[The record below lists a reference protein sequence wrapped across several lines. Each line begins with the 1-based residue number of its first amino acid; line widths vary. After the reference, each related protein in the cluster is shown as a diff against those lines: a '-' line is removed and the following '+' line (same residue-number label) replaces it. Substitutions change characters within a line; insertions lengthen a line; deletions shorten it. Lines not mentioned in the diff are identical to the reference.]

1 MADEKK
7 NSKAKKPSV
16 FARAGKWFRELR
28 AEMRKIVWP
37 TRQQTV
43 NNMLIVIAAVLIVGV
58 FVWVLDLIFGGIVAA
73 VIGVLAG

>member
-7 NSKAKKPSV
+7 NSKAKKPSI

-37 TRQQTV
+37 TRQQTI

-73 VIGVLAG
+73 VIGMLAG

>member
-16 FARAGKWFRELR
+16 FARAGKWFRELK

-37 TRQQTV
+37 TRQQTI
-43 NNMLIVIAAVLIVGV
+43 NNMLVVIAAVLIVGI
-58 FVWVLDLIFGGIVAA
+58 FVWVLDLIFGGVVAA
-73 VIGVLAG
+73 VIGMLAG

>member
-16 FARAGKWFRELR
+16 FARAGKWFRELK

-37 TRQQTV
+37 TRQQTI
-43 NNMLIVIAAVLIVGV
+43 NNMLVVIAAVLIVGV
-58 FVWVLDLIFGGIVAA
+58 FVWVLDLIFGGVVAA
-73 VIGVLAG
+73 VIGMLAG

>member
-16 FARAGKWFRELR
+16 FARAGKWFRELK

-37 TRQQTV
+37 TRQQTI
-43 NNMLIVIAAVLIVGV
+43 NNMLVVIAAVLIVGI
-58 FVWVLDLIFGGIVAA
+58 FVWVLDLIFGGVVAT
-73 VIGVLAG
+73 VIGMLAG

>member
-37 TRQQTV
+37 TRQQTI

-73 VIGVLAG
+73 VIGMLAG

>member
-37 TRQQTV
+37 TRQQTI
-43 NNMLIVIAAVLIVGV
+43 NNMLVVIAAVLIVGV

-73 VIGVLAG
+73 VIGMLAG

>member
-28 AEMRKIVWP
+28 AETRKIVWP
-37 TRQQTV
+37 TRQQTI
-43 NNMLIVIAAVLIVGV
+43 NNMVVVIAAVLIVGV
-58 FVWVLDLIFGGIVAA
+58 FVWVLDLVFGGLVAA
-73 VIGVLAG
+73 VIGMLAG

>member
-16 FARAGKWFRELR
+16 FARAGKWFRELK

-37 TRQQTV
+37 TRQQTI
-43 NNMLIVIAAVLIVGV
+43 NNMLVVIAAVLIVGI
-58 FVWVLDLIFGGIVAA
+58 FVWVLDLIFGAA
-73 VIGVLAG
+73 VIGMLAG

>member
-16 FARAGKWFRELR
+16 FARTGKWFRELR

-73 VIGVLAG
+73 VVGVLAG

>member
-37 TRQQTV
+37 TRQQTI

-58 FVWVLDLIFGGIVAA
+58 FVWVLDLIFGGVVAA
-73 VIGVLAG
+73 VIGMLAG

>member
-37 TRQQTV
+37 TRQQTI

>member
-58 FVWVLDLIFGGIVAA
+58 FVWVLDLIFGGVVAA
-73 VIGVLAG
+73 VIGMLAG

>member
-16 FARAGKWFRELR
+16 FARAGKWFRELK

-37 TRQQTV
+37 TRQQTI
-43 NNMLIVIAAVLIVGV
+43 NNMLVVVAAVLIVGV
-58 FVWVLDLIFGGIVAA
+58 FVWVLDLIFGGLVAA
-73 VIGVLAG
+73 VIGMLAG

>member
-16 FARAGKWFRELR
+16 FARAGKWFRELK

-37 TRQQTV
+37 TRQQTI
-43 NNMLIVIAAVLIVGV
+43 NNMLVVIAAVLIVGI
-58 FVWVLDLIFGGIVAA
+58 FVWVLDLIFGCVVAA
-73 VIGVLAG
+73 VIGMLAG